1 MALPARVVIAIRLRD
16 RLSQKRASSKALF
29 AEFKLLDLFE
39 ELIGAGKDVAA
50 VLQAKRNTYDKAY
63 RYSADYPI
71 ELVS

>member
-16 RLSQKRASSKALF
+16 RLFQKRASSKALF

-50 VLQAKRNTYDKAY
+50 VLQAK
-63 RYSADYPI
+63 
-71 ELVS
+71 